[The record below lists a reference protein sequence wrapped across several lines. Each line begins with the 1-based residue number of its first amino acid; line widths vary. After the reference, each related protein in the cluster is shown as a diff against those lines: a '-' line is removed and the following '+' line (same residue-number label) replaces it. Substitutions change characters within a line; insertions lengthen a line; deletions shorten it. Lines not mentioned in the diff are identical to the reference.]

1 MQVKPIADD
10 NSLPSNDGLNKWV
23 ESEIGA
29 SHFAD
34 ERLAKRFG
42 TLLGM
47 LTRRVGDS
55 LPAACEDWA
64 NTKAAY
70 RFFSNDRVTEQEIL
84 AGYFV
89 STARRVLSSA
99 EETFLVLH
107 DTSEFSYNRGK
118 RAIWV
123 SFPNFPMAN
132 HRLIPPLIDDWEEF
146 SCTRVWSLLRAASR

>member
-10 NSLPSNDGLNKWV
+10 NSLPSNAGLNKWV

-55 LPAACEDWA
+55 LTAACEDWA

-84 AGYFV
+84 AGHFV

-107 DTSEFSYNRGK
+107 DIAETGS
-118 RAIWV
+118 V
-123 SFPNFPMAN
+123 
-132 HRLIPPLIDDWEEF
+132 LDID
-146 SCTRVWSLLRAASR
+146 R

>member
-47 LTRRVGDS
+47 LTR
-55 LPAACEDWA
+55 
-64 NTKAAY
+64 
-70 RFFSNDRVTEQEIL
+70 
-84 AGYFV
+84 
-89 STARRVLSSA
+89 
-99 EETFLVLH
+99 
-107 DTSEFSYNRGK
+107 
-118 RAIWV
+118 
-123 SFPNFPMAN
+123 
-132 HRLIPPLIDDWEEF
+132 
-146 SCTRVWSLLRAASR
+146 

>member
-64 NTKAAY
+64 NTKAAG
-70 RFFSNDRVTEQEIL
+70 RGGDGPRDSGPTCEHETE
-84 AGYFV
+84 
-89 STARRVLSSA
+89 T
-99 EETFLVLH
+99 
-107 DTSEFSYNRGK
+107 
-118 RAIWV
+118 
-123 SFPNFPMAN
+123 
-132 HRLIPPLIDDWEEF
+132 
-146 SCTRVWSLLRAASR
+146 

>member
-1 MQVKPIADD
+1 MQVKLIADD

-47 LTRRVGDS
+47 LTRRAGDS

-64 NTKAAY
+64 A
-70 RFFSNDRVTEQEIL
+70 RFLINDLT
-84 AGYFV
+84 G
-89 STARRVLSSA
+89 
-99 EETFLVLH
+99 
-107 DTSEFSYNRGK
+107 
-118 RAIWV
+118 
-123 SFPNFPMAN
+123 
-132 HRLIPPLIDDWEEF
+132 RLI
-146 SCTRVWSLLRAASR
+146 TLRSAG

>member
-47 LTRRVGDS
+47 LTRRAGDS

-84 AGYFV
+84 AGHFV

-107 DTSEFSYNRGK
+107 DMTPVNSPTIGVK

-132 HRLIPPLIDDWEEF
+132 HGLIPTLIAD
-146 SCTRVWSLLRAASR
+146 